1 VRAPRASAIAERF
14 VGTVSRE
21 LLDQI
26 LIINRR
32 HAAAV
37 RREFECQYNDHRPQ
51 RSLGQARTRSAA
63 VKVLCWPGI
72 SPSSGSRAPWAQIGR
87 RQAAALTTDVST
99 LEVSARKNMGIV
111 R

>member
-37 RREFECQYNDHRPQ
+37 LRDFQ
-51 RSLGQARTRSAA
+51 RQQDGLRGEVPLLRAFSAQ
-63 VKVLCWPGI
+63 
-72 SPSSGSRAPWAQIGR
+72 PSSEPSGH
-87 RQAAALTTDVST
+87 L
-99 LEVSARKNMGIV
+99 
-111 R
+111 